1 MSAHIRTTP
10 WTLTVTARLEYG
22 VSASH
27 LQAVCIA
34 LTGAQQSQYP
44 PDALQSGS
52 SELARPV
59 LQHDWL
65 SKNDTRTMLSLVL
78 QKDLPLNQPQRGE
91 KLAIDLC
98 TGHLGEQFGRERITE
113 GRYVQPG
120 SDDLWARGVHPALR
134 PDERGTRTYPR
145 EWDLREYL
153 RRNVVM
159 SLCSLRPLTSNEKLS
174 A

>member
-1 MSAHIRTTP
+1 
-10 WTLTVTARLEYG
+10 
-22 VSASH
+22 
-27 LQAVCIA
+27 
-34 LTGAQQSQYP
+34 
-44 PDALQSGS
+44 
-52 SELARPV
+52 
-59 LQHDWL
+59 
-65 SKNDTRTMLSLVL
+65 MLSLVL

-120 SDDLWARGVHPALR
+120 SDDLWARSVHPELR